1 VTLAILLFLML
12 ICIIYIIFAFTKPR
26 QEMILNL
33 NGKKENEILF
43 PDFEREDI
51 KLFIKQCEEVGISK
65 NIAKDF
71 ILSMYNTMYFKS
83 EPLMPNLNES
93 RYENWELDDDIEDF
107 INYIFEK
114 YNIEKVRW
122 NQKEILEIDT
132 FLDILNYLSK
142 KIKMAT

>member
-1 VTLAILLFLML
+1 MTLAILLFLIF
-12 ICIIYIIFAFTKPR
+12 ICIVYIVFAFTKPR

-33 NGKKENEILF
+33 NGKKENAIFF

-51 KLFIKQCEEVGISK
+51 KLFIKQCEEVGISN

-83 EPLMPNLNES
+83 EPLMPNIEES
-93 RYENWELDDDIEDF
+93 RYENWKLDDDIEDF

-114 YNIEKVRW
+114 YNIEKVKW

-132 FLDILNYLSK
+132 FLDMLNYLSK
-142 KIKMAT
+142 KIKVET

>member
-1 VTLAILLFLML
+1 
-12 ICIIYIIFAFTKPR
+12 
-26 QEMILNL
+26 MILNL
-33 NGKKENEILF
+33 NGKKENAIFF

-51 KLFIKQCEEVGISK
+51 KLFIKQCEEVGISN

-83 EPLMPNLNES
+83 EPLMPNIEES
-93 RYENWELDDDIEDF
+93 RYENWKLDDDIEDF

-114 YNIEKVRW
+114 YNIEKVKW

-142 KIKMAT
+142 KIKVET